1 LQFGAGIKGKLTD
14 AMECGTPSITTSIGS
29 EAMHG
34 DLDWNGIITNDTNEF
49 ANAAVLL
56 YTDSEKWKTAQQN
69 GVKII
74 NSRFNKSVF
83 GTLFIEKIRATQ
95 DNLDKHRMAN
105 FIGEL
110 LQHQTMK
117 STKYMSKWIEEK
129 NKISD

>member
-1 LQFGAGIKGKLTD
+1 MRFGAGIKGKLTD
-14 AMECGTPSITTSIGS
+14 AMECGTPSITTSIGA

-34 DLDWNGIITNDTNEF
+34 DLDWNGTITNDVTEF
-49 ANAAVLL
+49 VSAAVLL
-56 YTDSEKWKTAQQN
+56 YTDSEKWKTAQLN

-74 NSRFNKSVF
+74 NSRYNKSVF
-83 GTLFIEKIRATQ
+83 GSLFIEKIRATQ
-95 DNLDKHRMAN
+95 DNLDHHRMAN

-110 LQHQTMK
+110 LHHHTLK